1 VTEQTTVEPQEQAVD
16 IHLPGIQLRA
26 ERERR
31 HWTQEEVAVKL
42 KLKVNQIDALER
54 DAYERFAA
62 PIFVSGYLRNYA
74 RLLELPAEPMLA
86 AFERH
91 RAPTP
96 GLVSDLTIDGPR
108 MPTKASSRQPATLL
122 LAVGAGLIALG
133 ILWWIQHEGAERTPQ
148 TAGGD
153 TPVTLPE
160 PVPTE
165 ALSPGSPL
173 PDFTPPGPAIPG
185 SAIPGSAIPGAV
197 PPGSAPPES
206 APPEPADPASTLP
219 TSTPPVPAAPSPPP
233 ATLVLH
239 YQEDSWTA
247 VTDAAGN
254 RLLYKTGK
262 AGETLRVSGPA
273 PFDVVLGNARG
284 VSIEYNGQSFR
295 HPRMN
300 RPDVASFHI
309 AGASD

>member
-1 VTEQTTVEPQEQAVD
+1 VTEQITAEPQEQAVD
-16 IHLPGIQLRA
+16 IHLPGVQLRA

-31 HWTQEEVAVKL
+31 HWTQEEVALKL

-96 GLVSDLTIDGPR
+96 GLVSDLTMDGPR
-108 MPTKASSRQPATLL
+108 MPVKVSSRQPATLL
-122 LAVGAGLIALG
+122 VAVGAGLIALG
-133 ILWWIQHEGAERTPQ
+133 ILWWIQHDSAEQTPQ

-153 TPVTLPE
+153 TPVTQPE

-165 ALSPGSPL
+165 SQSPGSPL
-173 PDFTPPGPAIPG
+173 PDSTPPGPPF
-185 SAIPGSAIPGAV
+185 
-197 PPGSAPPES
+197 PGSAPPEF
-206 APPEPADPASTLP
+206 APPGPADTSSTLA

>member
-1 VTEQTTVEPQEQAVD
+1 
-16 IHLPGIQLRA
+16 LRA

-31 HWTQEEVAVKL
+31 HWTQEEVAMKL
-42 KLKVNQIDALER
+42 KLKVYQVDALER

-96 GLVSDLTIDGPR
+96 GLVSDLTMDGPR
-108 MPTKASSRQPATLL
+108 MPTKASSRQPKTLL

-133 ILWWIQHEGAERTPQ
+133 ILWWIQHDSAEQTPQ

-153 TPVTLPE
+153 TPVTVPE
-160 PVPTE
+160 PVSTE
-165 ALSPGSPL
+165 LQSPGFPL
-173 PDFTPPGPAIPG
+173 PDSTPPGPAIPD
-185 SAIPGSAIPGAV
+185 PV
-197 PPGSAPPES
+197 PPGSAPFES
-206 APPEPADPASTLP
+206 ASPGPAAPESTLP
-219 TSTPPVPAAPSPPP
+219 ASTPPVSAAPSPPP

>member
-1 VTEQTTVEPQEQAVD
+1 VTEQTTAEPPDQAVD
-16 IHLPGIQLRA
+16 IHLPGEQLRA

-42 KLKVNQIDALER
+42 KLKLHQIDALER

-91 RAPTP
+91 RAPAP
-96 GLVSDLTIDGPR
+96 GLVSDITMDGPR
-108 MPTKASSRQPATLL
+108 MPTKSTAGQPATLL
-122 LAVGAGLIALG
+122 IAVGAGLIALG
-133 ILWWIQHEGAERTPQ
+133 TVWWITHDSAEQTPQ
-148 TAGGD
+148 TPGGD
-153 TPVTLPE
+153 TAITLPE
-160 PVPTE
+160 LVPTE
-165 ALSPGSPL
+165 SQSPGSPL
-173 PDFTPPGPAIPG
+173 PDSSPPGLAMPE
-185 SAIPGSAIPGAV
+185 SV
-197 PPGSAPPES
+197 PPGSASPES
-206 APPEPADPASTLP
+206 APPVPAAP
-219 TSTPPVPAAPSPPP
+219 TSTPPIPAAPSPPP

-254 RLLYKTGK
+254 RLVYRTGK
-262 AGETLRVSGPA
+262 AGETLRVQGPA

>member
-1 VTEQTTVEPQEQAVD
+1 VTEQTTAEPQEQAVD
-16 IHLPGIQLRA
+16 IHLPGVQLRA

-31 HWTQEEVAVKL
+31 HWTQEEVAMKL
-42 KLKVNQIDALER
+42 KLKVYQVDALER

-62 PIFVSGYLRNYA
+62 PIFVSGYMRNYA
-74 RLLELPAEPMLA
+74 RLLQLPAEPMLA

-96 GLVSDLTIDGPR
+96 GLVSDLTMDGPR
-108 MPTKASSRQPATLL
+108 MPTKASSRQPAMLL

-133 ILWWIQHEGAERTPQ
+133 ILWWIQHDSAEQTPQ

-153 TPVTLPE
+153 TPVMLPE
-160 PVPTE
+160 PAPTE
-165 ALSPGSPL
+165 SQSPGSPL
-173 PDFTPPGPAIPG
+173 PDSTPPGPAI
-185 SAIPGSAIPGAV
+185 
-197 PPGSAPPES
+197 PGSAPPES
-206 APPEPADPASTLP
+206 APPEPVAPASTLP
-219 TSTPPVPAAPSPPP
+219 VSTPPAPAAPSPPP

-247 VTDAAGN
+247 VTDAGGN

-295 HPRMN
+295 HPRMS

>member
-1 VTEQTTVEPQEQAVD
+1 MTEQTTTEPQEQAVD
-16 IHLPGIQLRA
+16 IQLPGIQLRA

-42 KLKVNQIDALER
+42 HLKVSQIDALER

-74 RLLELPAEPMLA
+74 RLLELPAEPILA

-122 LAVGAGLIALG
+122 LAVGTGLIALG

-148 TAGGD
+148 TAAGD

-185 SAIPGSAIPGAV
+185 SAIPGSA
-197 PPGSAPPES
+197 PPES

-233 ATLVLH
+233 PPPATLVLH

-254 RLLYKTGK
+254 RLLYRTGK

-284 VSIEYNGQSFR
+284 VSIEYNGKLFR